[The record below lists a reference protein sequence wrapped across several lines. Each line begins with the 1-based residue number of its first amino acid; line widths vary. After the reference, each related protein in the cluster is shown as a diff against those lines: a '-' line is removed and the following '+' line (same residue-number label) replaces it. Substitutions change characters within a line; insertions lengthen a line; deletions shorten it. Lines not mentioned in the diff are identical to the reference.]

1 MGTREVPVATDPSD
15 IPDELFAAAR
25 RRALDL
31 ALRPSASAA
40 TIAGALD
47 WLREHPAELAQL
59 LGWGHDFEFSAFY
72 GDAASVRRVLTGPW
86 ERA

>member
-1 MGTREVPVATDPSD
+1 MGTGEAPVGTDPSD
-15 IPDELFAAAR
+15 ITDEMLQSAR
-25 RRALDL
+25 RRAWELD
-31 ALRPSASAA
+31 LRPSASAA